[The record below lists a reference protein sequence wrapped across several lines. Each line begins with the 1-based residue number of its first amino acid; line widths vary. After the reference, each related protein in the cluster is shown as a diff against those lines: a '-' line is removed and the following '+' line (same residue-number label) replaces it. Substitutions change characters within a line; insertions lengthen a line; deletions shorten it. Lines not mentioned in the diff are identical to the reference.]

1 MKAEFR
7 DKLIL
12 TKDVENILAT
22 KKLIFPET
30 RMELQ
35 ELSMC
40 GTDED
45 TFVVEY
51 DVENHG
57 KIVEATVTKC
67 KNGVSVNYT
76 DIYMRRRDPDCLVVA
91 DDHDTDKARYFER
104 YGEDFTDLRNQ
115 TFEWLNKQETLI
127 IVPFMAGGVN
137 LGFPALLIAPENA
150 GFFAAGLADLQGF
163 IPKSEIPDDFKPVA
177 IIFLAPTFR
186 HTHFKGEQVVV
197 HNRTDEVHE
206 LFSFNLYPGPSAK
219 KGVYGFLLHIGEMQ
233 GWLTLHGASVK
244 MTTPYDNEFV
254 MMHEGASGSGK
265 SEILEEVRREPDGR
279 VCLGINTVTN
289 EKLLVSLADTCELQP
304 ITDDMALCHPLL
316 QTDTSNKLVIT
327 DAEYGWFL
335 RLDQVKEYGTD
346 PHLEKLTIHPPEPLI
361 FFNLDGK
368 PKATCLLWEH
378 TMDAPGVPCPNPRV
392 IVPRRFFKNVISE
405 PTHVDLRS
413 FGVRTPP
420 STNENPN
427 YGIIGYLHVLP
438 PALAWLWRLVAPR
451 GHNNPSIIG
460 GTALSS
466 EGVGSFWP
474 FATGKMVTQANLL
487 LEQILN
493 TQSTRYILVPN
504 QNVGAYKVGFMP
516 EWIAREYFARRGSAK
531 FKPEQLLP
539 ARCPLLGYVPEH
551 VKISGMNLPSYLL
564 NVDKQHYVGL
574 EGYEKGAEILTGFFK
589 QELEQFLVPELMPLG
604 RQIIEIVMN
613 NGTLEEFQAAIPKL

>member
-12 TKDVENILAT
+12 TKDVENIMAT

-104 YGEDFTDLRNQ
+104 YGEDFTDLRKQ

-163 IPKSEIPDDFKPVA
+163 IPKSQIPDDFKPVA

-197 HNRTDEVHE
+197 HNRTEEVHE

-405 PTHVDLRS
+405 PTQVDLRS

-564 NVDKQHYVGL
+564 NVDKQHYIGP
-574 EGYEKGAEILTGFFK
+574 EGYDKGAEILTGFFK

-613 NGTLEEFQAAIPKL
+613 NGTLEEFQTAIPKL

>member
-1 MKAEFR
+1 MKAELK

-12 TKDVENILAT
+12 TSEVKSILAS
-22 KKLIFPET
+22 KNLIFPET
-30 RMELQ
+30 RKELQ

-51 DVENHG
+51 DVKNHG

-67 KNGVSVNYT
+67 KNGLSVNYT

-91 DDHDTDKARYFER
+91 DNHDTDKARYFER
-104 YGEDFTDLRNQ
+104 YGEDFTDLREQ
-115 TFEWLNKQETLI
+115 TFEWLNQQETLI
-127 IVPFMAGGVN
+127 IVPFMAGGIN
-137 LGFPALLIAPENA
+137 LGYPALLIAPGNA

-163 IPKSEIPDDFKPVA
+163 IPKSQIPDNFKPVA

-244 MTTPYDNEFV
+244 LTTPYDNEFV

-279 VCLGINTVTN
+279 VCLGINTITK

-304 ITDDMALCHPLL
+304 ITDDMALCHPKV
-316 QTDTSNKLVIT
+316 QVDKSNKLVIT

-346 PHLEKLTIHPPEPLI
+346 PNLEKLTIHPPEPLI

-378 TMDAPGVPCPNPRV
+378 TMDSPGVPCPNPRV
-392 IVPRRFFKNVISE
+392 IVPRHFFKNVISV
-405 PTHVDLRS
+405 PTEVDLRS

-420 STNENPN
+420 STNEDPN
-427 YGIIGYLHVLP
+427 YGIVGYLHVLP
-438 PALAWLWRLVAPR
+438 AALAWLWRLVAPR

-504 QNVGAYKVGFMP
+504 QYVGAYKVGFMP

-539 ARCPLLGYVPEH
+539 ALCPLLGYVPEH
-551 VKISGMNLPSYLL
+551 VKISGMNLPSYML
-564 NVDKQHYVGL
+564 NVDKQHYVGKD
-574 EGYEKGAEILTGFFK
+574 GYMKGAEILTGFFK
-589 QELEQFLVPELMPLG
+589 QELGQFLVPELLPLG
-604 RQIIEIVMN
+604 RKIIEIVMN
-613 NGTLEEFQAAIPKL
+613 DGTLEEYQAAIPKL

>member
-1 MKAEFR
+1 MQKECYFETLKYEYMKAEFR

-45 TFVVEY
+45 VYVVEY

-279 VCLGINTVTN
+279 VCLGTNTVTK

-316 QTDTSNKLVIT
+316 QTDASNKLVIT

-361 FFNLDGK
+361 FL
-368 PKATCLLWEH
+368 
-378 TMDAPGVPCPNPRV
+378 PCP
-392 IVPRRFFKNVISE
+392 
-405 PTHVDLRS
+405 
-413 FGVRTPP
+413 
-420 STNENPN
+420 
-427 YGIIGYLHVLP
+427 
-438 PALAWLWRLVAPR
+438 
-451 GHNNPSIIG
+451 
-460 GTALSS
+460 
-466 EGVGSFWP
+466 
-474 FATGKMVTQANLL
+474 
-487 LEQILN
+487 
-493 TQSTRYILVPN
+493 
-504 QNVGAYKVGFMP
+504 
-516 EWIAREYFARRGSAK
+516 
-531 FKPEQLLP
+531 
-539 ARCPLLGYVPEH
+539 
-551 VKISGMNLPSYLL
+551 
-564 NVDKQHYVGL
+564 
-574 EGYEKGAEILTGFFK
+574 
-589 QELEQFLVPELMPLG
+589 
-604 RQIIEIVMN
+604 
-613 NGTLEEFQAAIPKL
+613 